1 MVFVLFGA
9 FSLWLPQVLRVFSSQ
24 RFYERGTLHLEG
36 FLKKNLLKSSSQKS
50 WDISP

>member
-9 FSLWLPQVLRVFSSQ
+9 FSFWLPQVFQVFSSQ

-36 FLKKNLLKSSSQKS
+36 FLQKNLVKSSSQKS
-50 WDISP
+50 LNIAP